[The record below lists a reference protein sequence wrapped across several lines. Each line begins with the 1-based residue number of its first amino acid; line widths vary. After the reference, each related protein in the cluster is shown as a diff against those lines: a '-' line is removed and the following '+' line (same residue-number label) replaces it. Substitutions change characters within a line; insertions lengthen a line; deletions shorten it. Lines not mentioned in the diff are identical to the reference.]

1 MSDETQKDI
10 VEEEVTEGENQTE
23 EALPESAPEPL
34 PQETPV
40 TAGVPTAPQLVV
52 AALMLATLLGSPYIP
67 TMWNFLETNVAGT
80 TAPTGTTVSETTS
93 QSTASD
99 PFADIT
105 LEAEAAYVWDVSAQ
119 KPLYAKNANAQLP
132 LASLTKLMTGL
143 IALES
148 YDENKPVRITL
159 DAITQDGENGFEDGD
174 TWKASELLGF
184 TMISSSNDGAYA
196 LAAAAG
202 AFNKSDGGGF
212 IDRMNAR
219 AKDLGLAQTYFTNPT
234 GLDASAIES
243 GSYGSARDMAFLME
257 YIIKHAPLVVAHT
270 TEPVATFI
278 DESGEIH
285 TATNTNQAIG
295 AIANALGSKTGY
307 TELAGGNLVVAF
319 DAGLN
324 RPVVIAVL
332 GSSREGRF
340 NDVEQLLERTQQVLT
355 TTP

>member
-1 MSDETQKDI
+1 MSDDTQKDI
-10 VEEEVTEGENQTE
+10 IEDMPEVESQIQEDV
-23 EALPESAPEPL
+23 PEPTPK
-34 PQETPV
+34 PQPQGTPE
-40 TAGVPTAPQLVV
+40 ASGVPTAPQLTV

-67 TMWNFLETNVAGT
+67 TIWNFFEANVAGT
-80 TAPTGTTVSETTS
+80 TLPTGTTVSETGSHSVAT
-93 QSTASD
+93 D
-99 PFADIT
+99 PFADVV
-105 LEAEAAYVWDVSAQ
+105 LEADAAYVWDVSAQ

-148 YDENKPVRITL
+148 YDENKPVKITL

-202 AFNKSDGGGF
+202 AFNRTDGGGF
-212 IDRMNAR
+212 IDRMNAK

-270 TEPVATFI
+270 TEAVATFV
-278 DESGEIH
+278 DESGETH

-295 AIANALGSKTGY
+295 EIANALGSKTGY

-340 NDVEQLLERTQQVLT
+340 RDVEQLLERTKETLT
-355 TTP
+355 TAP

>member
-1 MSDETQKDI
+1 MSDDTQNSI
-10 VEEEVTEGENQTE
+10 VEETTQAESSVEN
-23 EALPESAPEPL
+23 AVPESVPESLSQEAPVA
-34 PQETPV
+34 T
-40 TAGVPTAPQLVV
+40 GVPTTPQLAV

-67 TMWNFLETNVAGT
+67 TIWNFLETNVAGT

-93 QSTASD
+93 QSVLND
-99 PFADIT
+99 PFADVS
-105 LEAEAAYVWDVSAQ
+105 LEAEAAYVWDMSTQ

-148 YDENKPVRITL
+148 YDESKPVRITL
-159 DAITQDGENGFEDGD
+159 DAIIQDGENGFEDGD

-202 AFNKSDGGGF
+202 AFNRTGGGGF
-212 IDRMNAR
+212 IDRMNAK
-219 AKDLGLAQTYFTNPT
+219 AKDLGLGQTYFTNPT

-257 YIIKHAPLVVAHT
+257 YIIKNAPLVVAHT
-270 TEPVATFI
+270 TEPVATFT
-278 DESGEIH
+278 DESGEVH
-285 TATNTNQAIG
+285 TATNTNQTIG
-295 AIANALGSKTGY
+295 NIANALGSKTGY
-307 TELAGGNLVVAF
+307 TELAGGNLVVAY

-324 RPVVIAVL
+324 HPVVIAVL

-340 NDVEQLLERTQQVLT
+340 RDVEELLERTKQALT
-355 TTP
+355 TAP